1 MLPMLWAL
9 KRDSKYWWC
18 LHCSGQE
25 ECARGGWPAEASLF
39 LLESENESIPA
50 VLAAG
55 LLVSDVQTSVLPV
68 CPGKGS
74 GKPWLRP
81 GGLADGLCLSWGGAA
96 GLSRPL
102 LSPVHC
108 LWCLDVHITYT
119 KLKRG
124 FSLQTECSQ
133 GNLVEKCH
141 ANAIQSSNDLS
152 F

>member
-1 MLPMLWAL
+1 MMFRPQYSQSVL
-9 KRDSKYWWC
+9 
-18 LHCSGQE
+18 G
-25 ECARGGWPAEASLF
+25 RGLVNP
-39 LLESENESIPA
+39 
-50 VLAAG
+50 
-55 LLVSDVQTSVLPV
+55 VSDLEDSQTAFAS
-68 CPGKGS
+68 PGVRMPS
-74 GKPWLRP
+74 
-81 GGLADGLCLSWGGAA
+81 GAA

-108 LWCLDVHITYT
+108 LRCLDVHITYT